1 MKKTLALALA
11 LVLCLG
17 LCTPA
22 LATKDPVEGYVDP
35 VEQYALDHPEEIAA
49 LDVDELLAD
58 WGFKDMTAGE
68 AFLAWYGSEGS
79 DLADA
84 VKMYYINQRL
94 IVKEYCSVAA
104 KYKAEYPEEW
114 KSFDADAV
122 FQKTM
127 VEENGWANKEE
138 YVRRYCIL
146 TEEEFVDRMFQVYIY
161 DSFYDYDY
169 DSEWSGD
176 DFAEPSLKLVVN
188 GVASDVAIAANDWT
202 TYADAAAL
210 RAILGETAVAPG
222 YEGPVPIREAAENAG
237 WDVVWYP
244 GSWDYEADQ
253 VCLWNRDIM
262 LREIEPRVA
271 AYQQVVEAVEGLARR
286 TLFSETPL
294 RQTQTVTLTFKKFDT
309 LDGDKTYT
317 MKGRAEAVYQK
328 GVADVT
334 MTLDLSA
341 LVELLPADT
350 VKYMALSMDLTADQ
364 LREELSAYKI
374 ELILDF
380 NQGATAVRVP
390 LLDRLNP
397 GLGEWHSEYSD
408 QLKLL
413 ATPSYAQRAYQSMVD
428 LSERTGGTWARQFME
443 EPSAAEKLAQEP
455 GSLNKVGSTL
465 TWTLKTDQ
473 FNKAFLALNE
483 DSYPSMNGVD
493 PLKKMELTLRVSG
506 DEAYDLTF
514 ALRPNMDC
522 LGIGDYGTLGAWFSG
537 VSMVQD
543 FDLSLTAHGDSRQAT
558 VSGKLHV
565 KNFGVFDLAGQSTT
579 GSAGQGPRQIK
590 DVERLWVEPAPD
602 AVLTQAK

>member
-49 LDVDELLAD
+49 LDVDELLAQ
-58 WGFKDMTAGE
+58 WGYEDVNMTAQELFLQMNGE
-68 AFLAWYGSEGS
+68 DGETVEAAVQRHYIRARLDVETFCQLAELYRAEEPEQW
-79 DLADA
+79 
-84 VKMYYINQRL
+84 
-94 IVKEYCSVAA
+94 AA
-104 KYKAEYPEEW
+104 
-114 KSFDADAV
+114 FDADAY
-122 FQKTM
+122 F
-127 VEENGWANKEE
+127 EETFMGE
-138 YVRRYCIL
+138 YNWKDKAQFVSDESIL
-146 TEEEFVDRMFQVYIY
+146 TDEEFADYMFVHYM
-161 DSFYDYDY
+161 DFPR
-169 DSEWSGD
+169 WD
-176 DFAEPSLKLVVN
+176 DNDLASDGEPALTLVVN

-443 EPSAAEKLAQEP
+443 EPSAAEKLALEP
-455 GSLNKVGSTL
+455 DSIQKTGSTL

-473 FNKAFLALNE
+473 FNAAFLALDE
-483 DSYPSMNGVD
+483 IGYPSLDGVD
-493 PLKKMELTLRVSG
+493 PFKKMDLTLRISG
-506 DEAYDLTF
+506 DESYDLSF
-514 ALRPNMDC
+514 AMRPNMDC
-522 LGIGDYGTLGAWFSG
+522 PGIEDYGTLGAWFSG

-565 KNFGVFDLAGQSTT
+565 KNFGVFDLASQSTT

>member
-49 LDVDELLAD
+49 LDVDALLAD

-114 KSFDADAV
+114 ESFDADAV

-237 WDVVWYP
+237 WDVQWYD
-244 GSWDYEADQ
+244 GGWADEDQ
-253 VCLWNRDIM
+253 EVQLWNKDLI
-262 LREIEPRVA
+262 LQELEPQVEPF
-271 AYQQVVEAVEGLARR
+271 QQVVDAVAGLARR
-286 TLFSETPL
+286 TLWTETPQ

-317 MKGRAEAVYQK
+317 MKGRAEAVYQG
-328 GVADVT
+328 GVVDMT

-350 VKYMALSMDLTADQ
+350 VKYMALSLELTVDELKGQ
-364 LREELSAYKI
+364 LSALKI
-374 ELILDF
+374 EAIADY
-380 NQGATAVRVP
+380 NQGATAVRMP
-390 LLDRLNP
+390 LLETL
-397 GLGEWHSEYSD
+397 GLGQGDWQISYSTTPEWLEG
-408 QLKLL
+408 
-413 ATPSYAQRAYQSMVD
+413 PNYAESLYDDMVRRGEWAGGV
-428 LSERTGGTWARQFME
+428 SARTNME
-443 EPSAAEKLAQEP
+443 EQVAAEGLVLED
-455 GSLNKVGSTL
+455 SLKKVGSTI
-465 TWTLKTDQ
+465 TWTIKTDKL
-473 FNKAFLALNE
+473 NKGLLST
-483 DSYPSMNGVD
+483 DDISYFDETP
-493 PLKKMELTLRVSG
+493 PFKKFDLTLSISG
-506 DEAYDLTF
+506 DESYDLTL
-514 ALRPNMDC
+514 AIRPNADC
-522 LGIGDYGTLGAWFSG
+522 PAMLDQGDLPGMFLTTGD
-537 VSMVQD
+537 D

-565 KNFGVFDLAGQSTT
+565 KNFGVFDLASQSTT

>member
-35 VEQYALDHPEEIAA
+35 VEQYALDHPEEIANLDIDA
-49 LDVDELLAD
+49 LIAG
-58 WGFKDMTAGE
+58 WGYKDMTAEE
-68 AFLAWYGSEGS
+68 AFLEDHWEDTELDSLEEAVRTNYIANRVWVEKCREYADDYKEEFPEAWS
-79 DLADA
+79 DFDVDGFL
-84 VKMYYINQRL
+84 M
-94 IVKEYCSVAA
+94 EYQAM
-104 KYKAEYPEEW
+104 YKASYM
-114 KSFDADAV
+114 A
-122 FQKTM
+122 Q
-127 VEENGWANKEE
+127 EN
-138 YVRRYCIL
+138 IL
-146 TEEEFVDRMFQVYIY
+146 TEEELADVLFYYYCDYGYIY
-161 DSFYDYDY
+161 DYIDWDDDWL
-169 DSEWSGD
+169 DSDG
-176 DFAEPSLKLVVN
+176 EPSLKLVVN

-237 WDVVWYP
+237 WDVQWYD
-244 GSWDYEADQ
+244 GGWADEDQ
-253 VCLWNRDIM
+253 EVQLWNKDLI
-262 LREIEPRVA
+262 LQELEPQVEPF
-271 AYQQVVEAVEGLARR
+271 QQVVEAVEGLARR

-317 MKGRAEAVYQK
+317 MKGRAEAVYQG
-328 GVADVT
+328 GVVDMT

-350 VKYMALSMDLTADQ
+350 VKYMALSLELTVDELKGQ
-364 LREELSAYKI
+364 LSALKI
-374 ELILDF
+374 EAIADY
-380 NQGATAVRVP
+380 NQGATAVWMP

-443 EPSAAEKLAQEP
+443 EQSAAEKLALEP
-455 GSLNKVGSTL
+455 DSIQKTGSTL

-473 FNKAFLALNE
+473 FNAAFLALDE
-483 DSYPSMNGVD
+483 IGYPSLDGVD
-493 PLKKMELTLRVSG
+493 PFKKMDLTLRISG
-506 DEAYDLTF
+506 DESYDLSF
-514 ALRPNMDC
+514 AMRPNMDC
-522 LGIGDYGTLGAWFSG
+522 PGIEDQGDIPGMSFFDIPVTH
-537 VSMVQD
+537 D